1 MKKNI
6 GLLVRFDEE
15 KRADLIKWKVE
26 AEGYESFSDALSV
39 ADWNI
44 GELSV
49 ALLSFSEGTI
59 DYLCLAR
66 KRNVVV
72 TSKSKVE
79 FSTFLDLHSLPISAI
94 EKLLPANLQRHFIRA
109 SQGIGGSI
117 PIGTWEML
125 IQVIKSLKPDLTD
138 EVDRILTLQKFS
150 GIRLHG
156 AVAEMQIQEREAL
169 GAALDIF
176 SGNNKLRDSVLSGWA
191 PPEEAVASLDEEN
204 GTAELLAVVP
214 SFLEGISSRF
224 LQEESA
230 IQHDLLNWDGKEP
243 AHSSGFS
250 VFEQGGRKLSVI
262 YANRNALEHTLGVD
276 LIYYNER
283 FELFVLVQYKIMRD
297 EDGVMIYRPDAQL
310 AAEMARMDTFRE
322 AVKNIEPI
330 VDHAEYRLSDD
341 GFLVKM
347 VPNKGLIPASG
358 ELIKGM
364 YLSRE
369 YMHFLIGK
377 NGPKGPRGGQCI
389 SFENAPRYFT
399 NSDFSS
405 MVRAGWIGSRSAGTA
420 ELKRLIRAYYETNR
434 AVMVAHEGKS

>member
-6 GLLVRFDEE
+6 GLLVRFDEK
-15 KRADLIKWKVE
+15 KRAELIKWKVE
-26 AEGYESFSDALSV
+26 EDGYETFSDALSV
-39 ADWNI
+39 ADWNV

-49 ALLSFSEGTI
+49 ALLSFSQDTI

-66 KRNVVV
+66 KRNLVV

-79 FSTFLDLHSLPISAI
+79 FSAFLDLESLPIDAI
-94 EKLLPANLQRHFIRA
+94 EKDLPTKIRRHFIRV

-117 PIGTWEML
+117 PLGTWETL
-125 IQVIKSLKPDLTD
+125 IEVIKALKPELAY
-138 EVDRILTLQKFS
+138 EIDRILRLQKLS

-156 AVAEMQIQEREAL
+156 AVAEVQIQEREAL

-191 PPEEAVASLDEEN
+191 PPESAVASLDEET
-204 GTAELLAVVP
+204 GTAELLGVVP
-214 SFLEGISSRF
+214 SFLEGISNRF

-230 IQHDLLNWDGKEP
+230 IQHDLLNWGGQAP
-243 AHSSGFS
+243 AHTSGIS

-262 YANRNALEHTLGVD
+262 YANRNKLEHTLGVD
-276 LIYYNER
+276 LIYHNER

-310 AAEMARMDTFRE
+310 VEEMARMDTFRD
-322 AVKNIEPI
+322 AVKNVNPI
-330 VDHAEYRLSDD
+330 VDHSEYRLSDD
-341 GFLVKM
+341 GFMVKM

-369 YMHFLIGK
+369 YMHFLIGE
-377 NGPKGPRGGQCI
+377 NGPRGPRGGQYI
-389 SFENAPRYFT
+389 SFENSPRYFT
-399 NSDFSS
+399 NSEFSS
-405 MVRAGWIGSRSAGTA
+405 MVRAGWIGTRSSGTTV
-420 ELKRLIRAYYETNR
+420 LKRIIKAYYESNR
-434 AVMVAHEGKS
+434 AVMVAQESKS

>member
-15 KRADLIKWKVE
+15 KRAELIKWKVE
-26 AEGYESFSDALSV
+26 AEGYETFSDALSV
-39 ADWNI
+39 ADWNV

-49 ALLSFSEGTI
+49 ALLSFSEDTI

-79 FSTFLDLHSLPISAI
+79 FSTFLDLQSIPINVIEEQLPT
-94 EKLLPANLQRHFIRA
+94 KLQRHFIRV
-109 SQGIGGSI
+109 SQGIGGSF
-117 PIGTWEML
+117 PLGTWEML
-125 IQVIKSLKPDLTD
+125 IEVIKSLKPHLAEET
-138 EVDRILTLQKFS
+138 DRILTLQKFS

-156 AVAEMQIQEREAL
+156 TVAELQIQEREAL

-176 SGNNKLRDSVLSGWA
+176 SGNNKLRDNVLSGWA
-191 PPEEAVASLDEEN
+191 PPENGVASLNEEK
-204 GTAELLAVVP
+204 GTAELLAVAP

-224 LQEESA
+224 VQEESA
-230 IQHDLLNWDGKEP
+230 IQHDLFNWDGKTP
-243 AHSSGFS
+243 THTSGIS

-262 YANRNALEHTLGVD
+262 YANRNTLERTLGVD
-276 LIYYNER
+276 LIYYNEH
-283 FELFVLVQYKIMRD
+283 FELFVLVQYKIMR
-297 EDGVMIYRPDAQL
+297 EENGVMLYRPDPQL
-310 AAEMARMDTFRE
+310 AEEMARMDSFRE
-322 AVKNIEPI
+322 AAKTVAPI
-330 VDHAEYRLSDD
+330 VDHHEYRLSDD

-369 YMHFLIGK
+369 YMHFLIGE
-377 NGPKGPRGGQCI
+377 NGPKGPRGGQGI
-389 SFENAPRYFT
+389 SFENAKRYLT

-405 MVRAGWIGSRSAGTA
+405 MVRAGWIGTRSSGTDA
-420 ELKRLIRAYYETNR
+420 LKRLIKEYYETNR
-434 AVMVAHEGKS
+434 AVMVAHESRS